1 VSYSIQPLDGAND
14 FQGCKR
20 RIVDP
25 DYLKTLRNP
34 KVQVVPQGIKS
45 FDETGIVSSDGI
57 KTEFDIV
64 VLATGFQVQQFLTP
78 MEVCGKEGVSLSQQW
93 KEKRGAQA
101 YMGTYVNNFPN
112 FAIL

>member
-1 VSYSIQPLDGAND
+1 MTFS
-14 FQGCKR
+14 GCKR
-20 RIVDP
+20 RIFDP
-25 DYLKTLRNP
+25 DYLKTLHSP
-34 KVQVVPQGIKS
+34 KLEVVAQGIKS
-45 FDETGIVSSDGI
+45 FDETGIVSSDGT

-78 MEVCGKEGVSLSQQW
+78 MEVYGKAGVSLSQQW

>member
-1 VSYSIQPLDGAND
+1 MIFLTSLK
-14 FQGCKR
+14 GCKR
-20 RIVDP
+20 RIFDP
-25 DYLKTLRNP
+25 DYLKSLHEPN
-34 KVQVVPQGIKS
+34 VEVVAQGIKS
-45 FDETGIVSSDGI
+45 FDETGIVSNDGI

-78 MEVCGKEGVSLSQQW
+78 MEVYGKGGVSLSQQW